1 MVKNVE
7 VLELVLHGALQ
18 KCMMLRVPVTMDPI
32 PSSLHPFVELAF
44 WDELL
49 LARKKMTPSKS
60 PKRVANDAKE
70 NMEHLD
76 SVLGC
81 HLHSGAPGKKRGQLV
96 SAEELWYQMQSN
108 IMQPFSS
115 LGFLGISW
123 FRQLQTEKER
133 NEIKEV
139 ELQKQETLSCRHS
152 FSHLVGRLLPWEGH
166 IWMIL
171 HASSTILWN
180 FLLKKFKPG
189 IFEQWLQESPS
200 RIFRHSWIEM
210 DSCQLFFFVE
220 GGDVSIFSQASFK
233 TPKGCRTPCPS
244 ISRTASTSNW
254 KRLRRW
260 WRGWSN
266 KSHKGRCVCNHGSV
280 DFLFY
285 FFWGVF
291 FWLMIQIMD
300 CKWI

>member
-1 MVKNVE
+1 MWRYWSWFSM
-7 VLELVLHGALQ
+7 ELFKSAWCFKFLLPWT
-18 KCMMLRVPVTMDPI
+18 L
-32 PSSLHPFVELAF
+32 SLHPFVELAF

-49 LARKKMTPSKS
+49 LAQKKMTPNKS

-152 FSHLVGRLLPWEGH
+152 FSHFVGQLLALTWEGH

-171 HASSTILWN
+171 HASNTILWN
-180 FLLKKFKPG
+180 FPQKNQARYLRTMAARKSIQDFPPFLDWDGFLPVV
-189 IFEQWLQESPS
+189 
-200 RIFRHSWIEM
+200 
-210 DSCQLFFFVE
+210 LFCGR
-220 GGDVSIFSQASFK
+220 GG
-233 TPKGCRTPCPS
+233 C
-244 ISRTASTSNW
+244 
-254 KRLRRW
+254 
-260 WRGWSN
+260 
-266 KSHKGRCVCNHGSV
+266 
-280 DFLFY
+280 
-285 FFWGVF
+285 
-291 FWLMIQIMD
+291 
-300 CKWI
+300 